1 MPNARKLPSGSWR
14 VQLYVGKKDGK
25 RVYKSFTGPDKRTA
39 EKLAAEYAMDPQE
52 APARDSVKTL
62 QQALD
67 AYIDSKAAVLSPST
81 LPAYKSIAKNHLR
94 SIAATPLTAL
104 TPELLQAAVT
114 KEAASVSPKTVR
126 NIAGLLT
133 ATLNMFA
140 PRLDVDLTLPAK
152 KRPDIRVPTE
162 DEIKRIYADVK
173 DGPMEIPFL
182 LASQCGLRLSEICA
196 LDPCTDVSP
205 GVIRINKAL
214 VPGEDGMTLKQP
226 KSYAGYRDITCDK
239 SLTDLILAR
248 CPGDH
253 VTELTHS
260 AISQRWPHIL
270 KRLKIPPFR
279 FHDLRH
285 YYASVGLLL
294 GVPPR
299 YMAELMGHSSTAMI
313 DRVYQ
318 HTFPDSKRQFAAGLS
333 ARTAALLASKP

>member
-52 APARDSVKTL
+52 APSRDSVKTL

-67 AYIDSKAAVLSPST
+67 AYINSKAAVLSPVT
-81 LPAYKSIAKNHLR
+81 LRGYKSIAKNHLS
-94 SIAATPLTAL
+94 SISGIRLDRLTI
-104 TPELLQAAVT
+104 EMLQAAINT
-114 KEAASVSPKTVR
+114 EATSVGSKTVR
-126 NIAGLLT
+126 NISGLLT
-133 ATLNMFA
+133 SVLRMFR
-140 PRLDVDLTLPAK
+140 PELDVKLTLPAK
-152 KRPDIRVPTE
+152 TRLDIRVPTR
-162 DEIKRIYADVK
+162 DEITQIYAAVK
-173 DGPMEIPFL
+173 GSPMELPFL

-196 LDPCTDVSP
+196 LTPADIGD

-214 VPGEDGMTLKQP
+214 VPGEDGMHLKPP
-226 KSYAGYRDITCDK
+226 KSYAGYRDVVCDK
-239 SLTDLILAR
+239 SLTDLIRAR
-248 CPGDH
+248 CTGDH
-253 VTELTHS
+253 ITELTHS
-260 AISQRWPHIL
+260 EISHRWPHVL
-270 KRLKIPPFR
+270 HGLNIPHVR

-299 YMAELMGHSSTAMI
+299 YMAELMGHSSTDMI

-318 HTFPDSKRQFAAGLS
+318 HTFPDSKRQFAASLS
-333 ARTAALLASKP
+333 AQTAALLSSEP